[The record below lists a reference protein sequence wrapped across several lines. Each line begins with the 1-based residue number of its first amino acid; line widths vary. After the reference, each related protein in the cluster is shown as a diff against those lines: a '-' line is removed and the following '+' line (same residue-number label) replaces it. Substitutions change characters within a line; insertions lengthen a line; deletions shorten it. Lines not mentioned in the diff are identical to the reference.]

1 MPNGRREYTYL
12 LKRCGCLFINRPL
25 YLNFFN
31 CPLRYLSHS
40 SLLPHWISQYVLSV
54 PPTHTIAA
62 RSKSQIDMHCQ
73 VELGQYYN
81 SRPVG
86 EGLCVVIHFKS
97 WECSYRWR
105 SLWMKCLLCPSLFTE
120 TWGTW
125 RSDLTQKSALGHWLW
140 LTTAHR
146 CHSIW
151 YSKVW
156 IQLKGRQLKALKPF
170 LCQTLR
176 YCVDSR
182 KYPVTSSANMT
193 NFLQT

>member
-1 MPNGRREYTYL
+1 MHVANRRREHTCL
-12 LKRCGCLFINRPL
+12 LKWYGCLFINRPL

-40 SLLPHWISQYVLSV
+40 SLLPLWISQYVLSV

-105 SLWMKCLLCPSLFTE
+105 SLRMKCLLCPSVFTE

-125 RSDLTQKSALGHWLW
+125 VFWFNTRECIRTLT
-140 LTTAHR
+140 LTNNCT
-146 CHSIW
+146 
-151 YSKVW
+151 
-156 IQLKGRQLKALKPF
+156 
-170 LCQTLR
+170 
-176 YCVDSR
+176 
-182 KYPVTSSANMT
+182 
-193 NFLQT
+193 